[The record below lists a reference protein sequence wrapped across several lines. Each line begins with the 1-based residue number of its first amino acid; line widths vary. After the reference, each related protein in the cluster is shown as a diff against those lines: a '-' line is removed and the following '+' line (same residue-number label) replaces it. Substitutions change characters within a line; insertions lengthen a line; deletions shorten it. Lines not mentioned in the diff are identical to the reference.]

1 MANLKKKEKL
11 YSAMYFLSNAFV
23 TYHLELIDLMRKDEE
38 TCPELQRLEKA
49 IKDVVEVS
57 GINSMAERQKLS
69 IMEDHDKLRKLI
81 DQFMRL

>member
-1 MANLKKKEKL
+1 
-11 YSAMYFLSNAFV
+11 MYFLSNAFV